1 MRRMLNSRSASP
13 GKSRPSTM
21 NGFDECKMDGDELD
35 WTSGNGLAAAD
46 LTSPNPFDMYVS
58 PTQPDILTRFDP
70 YASSAATISGP
81 ALGGCWCCCCT
92 TTVPCVS
99 GGPKKMAREAF

>member
-1 MRRMLNSRSASP
+1 MLNSRSVSP

-21 NGFDECKMDGDELD
+21 DDFDESKMDGDELD
-35 WTSGNGLAAAD
+35 WTSGNGLTAAD

-70 YASSAATISGP
+70 YAGSTIIHLLFVLISDF
-81 ALGGCWCCCCT
+81 
-92 TTVPCVS
+92 
-99 GGPKKMAREAF
+99 EAQAI

>member
-1 MRRMLNSRSASP
+1 MLNSRSVSP

-21 NGFDECKMDGDELD
+21 GDFDESKMDGDELD

-70 YASSAATISGP
+70 FASSSSGRIAP
-81 ALGGCWCCCCT
+81 LPMVGYVTPSRDEFRRRLYG
-92 TTVPCVS
+92 
-99 GGPKKMAREAF
+99 